1 MQKRWKGSTSAAA
14 SAHWPQAIS
23 SVGLLCIPGVGI
35 CHQGAAFFYLLRPQL
50 MGCSRPTARL
60 AESSRSPRRIDYKAG
75 FVPTVLS
82 AGSAMTGLWTTPD
95 THFSASAAA
104 APPHRRPRAQGKK
117 AGKGRAEESLTQGT
131 KRYT

>member
-1 MQKRWKGSTSAAA
+1 MEGSTSAAA
-14 SAHWPQAIS
+14 PAHWPQAIS

-60 AESSRSPRRIDYKAG
+60 AESSHSPWRIDYKAG

-95 THFSASAAA
+95 THVSASAV
-104 APPHRRPRAQGKK
+104 APHPRRPHAQWKK
-117 AGKGRAEESLTQGT
+117 AGKGKAEEILTQGT